1 MESEKRRTRG
11 GVRPNSGRKKGS
23 KNSVYTDKTFTYS
36 RRVTPE
42 EYTKLDLFLSA
53 LRSGK
58 QESIISD

>member
-1 MESEKRRTRG
+1 MDNEKKQTRG
-11 GVRPNSGRKKGS
+11 GVRPNAGRKKGT
-23 KNSVYTDKTFTYS
+23 KNSVYTDKTLNYH
-36 RRVTPE
+36 RRVTPD